1 MVVEACYDG
10 RRNHARRK
18 PQSSTST
25 VAYALSIR
33 NLPLSVAVAAARDGR
48 PGASQGG
55 AATTAARLPSPS
67 LSLFGGFHR
76 GVGAEGLRT
85 PLPLRGFSQKG
96 KGLRPLMPLF
106 FLFFLALKA
115 QSTKTVSPIS
125 NLLFET
131 IAHRS
136 FVPKYI

>member
-1 MVVEACYDG
+1 MLVNFVRVSALAVLKTAKLCLIVTQPPRKGG

-55 AATTAARLPSPS
+55 AATTAARPPSPS
-67 LSLFGGFHR
+67 LLSLAVVWWSGMEGR
-76 GVGAEGLRT
+76 GRGDAEKRE
-85 PLPLRGFSQKG
+85 RV
-96 KGLRPLMPLF
+96 
-106 FLFFLALKA
+106 A
-115 QSTKTVSPIS
+115 
-125 NLLFET
+125 
-131 IAHRS
+131 
-136 FVPKYI
+136 